1 MINRLD
7 NKAWNYSIFIIR
19 ILLGATFL
27 FSGISKAFDIGNFR
41 WALIELKIFGW
52 TLASFISIAV
62 IMAEIVLGLLIMLGL
77 FRKFA
82 TIHLGILIIAFTW
95 ISIFAIIYSDFENC
109 NCLGKWINL
118 SYGPGHLVLLAVLFI
133 LNLLVFIDRSGFL
146 SLDSYIKKKFV
157 KNNRI

>member
-1 MINRLD
+1 MINRPN

-19 ILLGATFL
+19 ILLGGTFL

-62 IMAEIVLGLLIMLGL
+62 IIAEIVLGLLIVLGL
-77 FRKFA
+77 FKKFA
-82 TIHLGILIIAFTW
+82 TIHLGIMIIVFTW
-95 ISIFAIIYSDFENC
+95 ISVFAMVYGDFENC

-118 SYGPGHLVLLAVLFI
+118 SYGPGHLVLLAVLFV
-133 LNLLVFIDRSGFL
+133 LNVLVFIDRLGFL
-146 SLDSYIKKKFV
+146 SLDSYFKKKFIK
-157 KNNRI
+157 KNTA

>member
-1 MINRLD
+1 MIDRLN

-19 ILLGATFL
+19 IIIGATFL

-52 TLASFISIAV
+52 TLASFLSIAV
-62 IMAEIVLGLLIMLGL
+62 IIAEIVLGLLIILGL
-77 FRKFA
+77 FKKFA
-82 TIHLGILIIAFTW
+82 TIHLGLLIIAFAW
-95 ISIFAIIYSDFENC
+95 ISIFAMIYSDFEKC

-133 LNLLVFIDRSGFL
+133 LNAFVFIDRSGFF
-146 SLDSYIKKKFV
+146 SMDSYFRKRFSSN
-157 KNNRI
+157 KNL